1 MGTSATSFFSH
12 LSPQPPDPLLKLIGD
27 FAADP
32 RTGKIDLGVG
42 VYRAPDGTTP
52 VLAAVKEAERRL
64 VDRQNSK
71 SYLGPEGNIGFNR
84 SLKALVFGPQS
95 DGFCIQTP
103 GGTGALRLAMDVI
116 ARTNAKARVWVGAP
130 PWPHPLARLAA
141 AGRAGGHDRHFDQQK
156 QMICFD
162 EALAAL
168 SKAEAGDVVLL
179 HGCCHNPTGADFS
192 LEQWSALAELIEART
207 LLPLIDLAYQGFGDS
222 FETDI
227 EGPRRVI
234 DRCGEAFLAYSC
246 DKNFA
251 LYRERVGGLFAF
263 TRDAKTR
270 ETVLSNILSCA
281 RSNWSMPPD
290 HGGAIVAAILDDP
303 VLTRAWRD
311 ELQVMHDRI
320 AAMRRALAAS
330 HPDFAPTAAQRG
342 LFSLL
347 PVDPASVDWLKG
359 KFGVFM
365 PRSGRINVA
374 GLTNENLPR
383 FAEAWRALK
392 SEHRAAS

>member
-1 MGTSATSFFSH
+1 MAATSFYSR
-12 LSPQPPDPLLKLIGD
+12 LAPQPPDPLLKLIGD

-32 RTGKIDLGVG
+32 RKDKIDLGVG

-64 VDRQNSK
+64 LAAQDSK
-71 SYLGPEGNIGFNR
+71 SYLGPEGNLGYDRALNR
-84 SLKALVFGPQS
+84 LVFGPDS
-95 DGFCIQTP
+95 DAVCIQTP

-130 PWPHPLARLAA
+130 TWPNHLALLAA
-141 AGRAGGHDRHFDQQK
+141 TGLEVVNYRHFDQHTQT
-156 QMICFD
+156 MHFD
-162 EALAAL
+162 EALAAMK
-168 SKAEAGDVVLL
+168 KAEPGDVVLL

-192 LEQWSALAELIEART
+192 PTQWASLADAIGARN

-222 FETDI
+222 FELDI
-227 EGPRRVI
+227 EGPRTVI
-234 DRCGEAFLAYSC
+234 DRCGEVLLAYSC

-251 LYRERVGGLFAF
+251 LYRERVGALFAF
-263 TRDAKTR
+263 TRDSVTR

-290 HGGAIVAAILDDP
+290 HGAAIVQTILDDAA
-303 VLTRAWRD
+303 LTRTWRS
-311 ELQVMHDRI
+311 ELKVMHDRI
-320 AAMRRALAAS
+320 ATMREALAAA
-330 HPDFAPTAAQRG
+330 HPDFAATGSQRG

-347 PVDPASVDWLKG
+347 PVEPAGVDWLKE

-383 FAEAWRALK
+383 FAKAWRKLK
-392 SEHRAAS
+392 SA